1 MIKKILIVSG
11 DPNSINSEIIYK
23 VWKKLNISIKKKIY
37 LISNY
42 KLICDQFKKLK
53 YKVKVV
59 KVKNT
64 EEKSYKKALKI
75 IDVNL
80 KFKNSFKV
88 NINQSSKYIIN
99 SLNLAHKLSLN
110 SDVLGLVNCPINKN
124 LLNRK
129 NLGVTEYLASKCR
142 ITDGSEVM
150 LITNKKLSICPITT
164 HVDLKDVVKKISSK
178 KIINKVR
185 TIKNWYKKKFKIKPK
200 IGILG
205 LNPHNS
211 ELKKNSEEKKIIIPT
226 IKKLKKMSF
235 NVNGPLIGDTL
246 FIKSYKEYDVLIGM
260 YHDQIITPFKTI
272 YKFDA
277 INVTLGLK
285 YLRVSPDHGT
295 AIDLIKKNK
304 ADPTSLL
311 KCIQFVDKF
320 GR

>member
-1 MIKKILIVSG
+1 MNKKILIVSG
-11 DPNSINSEIIYK
+11 DPNSINSEIIHK
-23 VWKKLNISIKKKIY
+23 VWRKLDISIKKKIY

-42 KLICDQFKKLK
+42 KLIYNQFKKLK
-53 YKVKVV
+53 YKIKIVKL
-59 KVKNT
+59 KNI
-64 EEKSYKKALKI
+64 EESIDKNALKI
-75 IDVNL
+75 IDVDL

-88 NINQSSKYIIN
+88 DKDQSSKYIIN

-110 SDVLGLVNCPINKN
+110 NDVLGLVNCPISKN
-124 LLNRK
+124 LLNKK
-129 NLGVTEYLASKCR
+129 NIGVTEYLASKCR
-142 ITDGSEVM
+142 VTDDSEVM

-164 HVDLKDVVKKISSK
+164 HVDLKDVVKKITSK
-178 KIINKVR
+178 KIINKVK
-185 TIKNWYKKKFKIKPK
+185 TIKNWYKKKFKINPK

-211 ELKKNSEEKKIIIPT
+211 ELRKDSEEKKIIIPT
-226 IKKLKKMSF
+226 IKKLKTMGF
-235 NVNGPLIGDTL
+235 NVKGPLIADTL
-246 FIKSYKEYDVLIGM
+246 FIMNYKEYDVLIGM
-260 YHDQIITPFKTI
+260 FHDQIITPFKTI

-295 AIDLIKKNK
+295 AINLIKKDK

-311 KCIQFVDKF
+311 KCIQFINEF

>member
-1 MIKKILIVSG
+1 MNKKILIVSG

-42 KLICDQFKKLK
+42 KLIYNQFKKLK
-53 YKVKVV
+53 YRIKIV
-59 KVKNT
+59 KVKNI
-64 EEKSYKKALKI
+64 EERFNKNALKI
-75 IDVNL
+75 IDVDL
-80 KFKNSFKV
+80 KFKDSFKV
-88 NINQSSKYIIN
+88 NKDQSSKYVIN

-110 SDVLGLVNCPINKN
+110 NDVLGLVNCPISKN
-124 LLNRK
+124 LLNKK
-129 NLGVTEYLASKCR
+129 NIGVTEYLASKCR
-142 ITDGSEVM
+142 VTDDSEVM

-164 HVDLKDVVKKISSK
+164 HVDLKDVVKKITSK
-178 KIINKVR
+178 KIINKVK
-185 TIKNWYKKKFKIKPK
+185 TIKNWYKKKFKINPK

-211 ELKKNSEEKKIIIPT
+211 ELRKDSEEKKMIIPT

-235 NVNGPLIGDTL
+235 NVKGPLIGDTL
-246 FIKSYKEYDVLIGM
+246 FMYNYKEYDVLIGM
-260 YHDQIITPFKTI
+260 FHDQIITPFKTI

-295 AIDLIKKNK
+295 AVNLIKKNK

-311 KCIQFVDKF
+311 KCIQFINKF

>member
-1 MIKKILIVSG
+1 MNKKILIVSG

-23 VWKKLNISIKKKIY
+23 VWRKLNISIKKKIY

-42 KLICDQFKKLK
+42 NLIYNQFKKLK
-53 YKVKVV
+53 YRIKIV
-59 KVKNT
+59 KVKNI
-64 EEKSYKKALKI
+64 EERFNKNALKI
-75 IDVNL
+75 IDVDI

-88 NINQSSKYIIN
+88 NKDQSSKYVIN
-99 SLNLAHKLSLN
+99 SLNLAHKLSLK

-124 LLNRK
+124 LLSKK
-129 NLGVTEYLASKCR
+129 NMGVTEYLASKCK
-142 ITDGSEVM
+142 ITDDSEVM

-164 HVDLKDVVKKISSK
+164 HVDLKDVVKKITSK
-178 KIINKVR
+178 KIINKAR
-185 TIKNWYKKKFKIKPK
+185 TIKNWYNKKFKIKPK

-211 ELKKNSEEKKIIIPT
+211 ELRKDSEEKKMIIPT

-235 NVNGPLIGDTL
+235 NVKGPLIGDTL
-246 FIKSYKEYDVLIGM
+246 FMSNYKEYDVLIGM
-260 YHDQIITPFKTI
+260 FHDQIITPFKTI

-295 AIDLIKKNK
+295 AVNLIKKNK

-311 KCIQFVDKF
+311 KCIQFINKF

>member
-1 MIKKILIVSG
+1 MNKKILIVSG
-11 DPNSINSEIIYK
+11 DPNSINSEIIHK
-23 VWKKLNISIKKKIY
+23 VWRKLDISIKKKIY

-42 KLICDQFKKLK
+42 KLIYNQFKKLK
-53 YKVKVV
+53 YKIKIVKL
-59 KVKNT
+59 KNI
-64 EEKSYKKALKI
+64 EESIDKNALKI
-75 IDVNL
+75 IDVDL

-88 NINQSSKYIIN
+88 DKDQSSKYIIN

-110 SDVLGLVNCPINKN
+110 NDVLGLVNCPISKN
-124 LLNRK
+124 LLNKK
-129 NLGVTEYLASKCR
+129 NIGVTEYLASKCG
-142 ITDGSEVM
+142 ITDDSEVM

-164 HVDLKDVVKKISSK
+164 HVDLKDVVKKITSK
-178 KIINKVR
+178 KIINKVK
-185 TIKNWYKKKFKIKPK
+185 TIKNWYKKKFKINPK

-211 ELKKNSEEKKIIIPT
+211 ELRKDSEEKKMIIPT

-235 NVNGPLIGDTL
+235 NVKGPLIGDTL
-246 FIKSYKEYDVLIGM
+246 FMYNYKEYDVLIGM
-260 YHDQIITPFKTI
+260 FHDQIITPFKTI

-295 AIDLIKKNK
+295 AVNLIKKNK

-311 KCIQFVDKF
+311 KCIQFINKF

>member
-1 MIKKILIVSG
+1 MEKIKYF
-11 DPNSINSEIIYK
+11 N
-23 VWKKLNISIKKKIY
+23 KKKIY

-42 KLICDQFKKLK
+42 KLIYNQFKKLK
-53 YKVKVV
+53 YKIKIV
-59 KVKNT
+59 KVKKIDERFN
-64 EEKSYKKALKI
+64 KNALKI
-75 IDVNL
+75 IDVDL

-88 NINQSSKYIIN
+88 NKDQSSKYVIN

-110 SDVLGLVNCPINKN
+110 NDVLGLVNCPISKN
-124 LLNRK
+124 LLNKK
-129 NLGVTEYLASKCR
+129 NIGVTEYLASKCR
-142 ITDGSEVM
+142 VTDDSEVM

-164 HVDLKDVVKKISSK
+164 HVDLKDVVKKITSK
-178 KIINKVR
+178 KIINKVK
-185 TIKNWYKKKFKIKPK
+185 TIKNWYKKKFKINPK

-211 ELKKNSEEKKIIIPT
+211 ELRKDSEEKKMIIPT

-235 NVNGPLIGDTL
+235 NVKGPLIGDTL
-246 FIKSYKEYDVLIGM
+246 FMYNYKEYDVLIGM
-260 YHDQIITPFKTI
+260 FHDQIITPFKTI

-295 AIDLIKKNK
+295 AVNLIKKNK

-311 KCIQFVDKF
+311 KCIQFINKF

>member
-1 MIKKILIVSG
+1 MNKKILIVSG
-11 DPNSINSEIIYK
+11 DPNSINSEIIHK
-23 VWKKLNISIKKKIY
+23 VWRKLDISIKKKIY

-42 KLICDQFKKLK
+42 KLIYNQFKKLK
-53 YKVKVV
+53 YKIKIVKL
-59 KVKNT
+59 KNI
-64 EEKSYKKALKI
+64 EESIDKNALKI
-75 IDVNL
+75 IDVDL

-88 NINQSSKYIIN
+88 DKDQSSKYIIN

-110 SDVLGLVNCPINKN
+110 NDVLGLVNCPISKN
-124 LLNRK
+124 LLNKK
-129 NLGVTEYLASKCR
+129 NIGVTEYLASKCR
-142 ITDGSEVM
+142 VTDDSEVM

-164 HVDLKDVVKKISSK
+164 HVDLKDVVKKITSK
-178 KIINKVR
+178 KIINKVK
-185 TIKNWYKKKFKIKPK
+185 TIKNWYKKKFKINPK

-211 ELKKNSEEKKIIIPT
+211 ELRKDSEEKKIIIPT

-235 NVNGPLIGDTL
+235 NVKGPLIGDTL
-246 FIKSYKEYDVLIGM
+246 FMYNYKEYDVLIGM
-260 YHDQIITPFKTI
+260 FHDQIITPFKTI

-295 AIDLIKKNK
+295 AVNLIKKNK

-311 KCIQFVDKF
+311 KCIQFINKF